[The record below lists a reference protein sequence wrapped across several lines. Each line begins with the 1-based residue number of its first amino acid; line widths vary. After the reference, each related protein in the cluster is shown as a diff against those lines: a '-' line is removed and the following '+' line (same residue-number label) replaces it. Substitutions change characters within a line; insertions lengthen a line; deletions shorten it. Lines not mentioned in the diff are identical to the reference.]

1 MPLHRLIYTSPS
13 SIRGDNNE
21 TIPPYTPF
29 LASSRWLR
37 RHVGVAHRLPTV
49 EEYRDQ
55 VLGSKTTQLASMV
68 SQRGLTSGPTRDEMV
83 RALLAGIATLP
94 DTLPAPGEPFPDAEV
109 YDGTPDWDR
118 AASQDVRAEAQ
129 RRGLTVSGVHTED
142 LRELLKNPA
151 AAGADEVKT
160 VLTSED
166 ADDASEAVG
175 EEPPRAPKPD
185 DGSWREPLKTALD
198 GGDYNEVA
206 RVLKAHA
213 LPPAENRSKKAVLA
227 HAAALLATPQPEA

>member
-29 LASSRWLR
+29 LVSSRWLR

-55 VLGSKTTQLASMV
+55 VLGSKTAQLASMV
-68 SQRGLTSGPTRDEMV
+68 SQRKLASGPTRDEMV
-83 RALLAGIATLP
+83 RALLAGIAPLP

-118 AASQDVRAEAQ
+118 AASQDVRAEAK
-129 RRGLTVSGVHTED
+129 RRGLTVDSVHTEE
-142 LRELLKNPA
+142 LRAQLQNPA
-151 AAGADEVKT
+151 AVADEVKT
-160 VLTSED
+160 VLTSEG
-166 ADDASEAVG
+166 ADDASEADG
-175 EEPPRAPKPD
+175 EEPPPPPKPD
-185 DGSWREPLKTALD
+185 DGSWREPLKAALD
-198 GGDYNEVA
+198 SGDYNEVA

-213 LPPAENRSKKAVLA
+213 LPAAENRSKKAVLA

>member
-1 MPLHRLIYTSPS
+1 MMPLHRLIYTSPS

-55 VLGSKTTQLASMV
+55 VLGCRVAQLASMV

-83 RALLAGIATLP
+83 RALLAGIVTLP
-94 DTLPAPGEPFPDAEV
+94 DALPAPGEPFEDTEI

-118 AASQDVRAEAQ
+118 AAAQDVRAEAK
-129 RRGLTVSGVHTED
+129 RRGIAIDGIHTED

-151 AAGADEVKT
+151 SAVVADEVKT
-160 VLTSED
+160 ALTEETRAD
-166 ADDASEAVG
+166 APSAQGVPTGSVA
-175 EEPPRAPKPD
+175 D
-185 DGSWREPLKTALD
+185 DGSWREPLKVALD
-198 GGDYNEVA
+198 SSDYVEVA
-206 RVLKAHA
+206 RVLKAHG
-213 LPPAENRSKKAVLA
+213 LPAAENRSKKTVLA
-227 HAAALLATPQPEA
+227 HAAALLEG